1 MKGLTKVIILTVIM
15 LIFAQFSTY
24 ANDID
29 QFVDGRP
36 QIGVLLEA
44 PLSFCNDSKTNK
56 IVIKKMNLLFPDDK
70 FNVLSL
76 DAGLN
81 AIQVYREEKDMT
93 GLVSNGWT
101 TYAVPLK
108 KEDLISIGNKLNCN
122 YILFMRLSN
131 DMPSYSNGL
140 FTKSAK
146 TTIICDVRLL
156 DIAGKN
162 YKYTKQI
169 LSKGRSTAIYMGSP
183 SFKRSY
189 YKAFEKALKEV
200 NDLVI

>member
-1 MKGLTKVIILTVIM
+1 MLTVMM
-15 LIFAQFSTY
+15 LLFTQLFAY

-29 QFVDGRP
+29 QSVDGRP

-44 PLSFCNDSKTNK
+44 PISFCNDTKTNK
-56 IVIKKMNLLFPDDK
+56 IVIQKMNMLFPEDK

-76 DAGLN
+76 EAGLN
-81 AIQVYREEKDMT
+81 AIQVYREEKDMA
-93 GLVSNGWT
+93 GLVTNGWT

-108 KEDLISIGNKLNCN
+108 KEDLLSIGNNLNCN

-131 DMPSYSNGL
+131 DIPSYSNGL
-140 FTKSAK
+140 FAKSAK

-156 DIAGKN
+156 DITDKN

-183 SFKRSY
+183 SFKRAY

-200 NDLVI
+200 NDLAI